1 MALPTSGALSLDA
14 IHVEAGGTTNT
25 TASFNDTDI
34 RGLTAAAGKT
44 INSTLGTQIDFN
56 NFYGASS
63 VSVLFTTTLTVGASS
78 APFFGSTA
86 RHNGFNSSTFY
97 GSTIGQY
104 GSLSD
109 DTDSNVFSNNEIIS
123 INNIWIHG
131 SGGGAV
137 GTTLYVRCSQTPNT
151 VSNTNSSAFTS
162 VEVNGTT
169 YNRSAMTYLQ
179 HPSANYHEWKIGSG
193 STTVTNSTD
202 AVAPFPATGN
212 TCTVNFS

>member
-109 DTDSNVFSNNEIIS
+109 DTDSNVFLGNEIIA

-137 GTTLYVRCSQTPNT
+137 GTTIYVRCDKSA
-151 VSNTNSSAFTS
+151 SSSLTNSNSDAFTS

-169 YNRSAMTYLQ
+169 YNRSDMNFVNST
-179 HPSANYHEWKIGSG
+179 NYYSWAVGSG